1 MPVPNLND
9 VVGWIK
15 DIYRELARLKS
26 GAFLENS
33 SITNGRLRLIGG
45 LLLVD
50 AGGELRVVGS
60 LNGDGTFSWTGSATY
75 TGPATFN
82 GPVTIAETL
91 DVTAETRLR
100 GETTIEGLARLLSEL
115 VVEGKITAGNVRIEG
130 GKIYVGAGAALV
142 VIDGATGRVTA
153 GNVTLDPTVSGGA
166 LTFANGAQ
174 VFTDADTVQLFK
186 GNSVVQ
192 VADGYAKLQHGGE
205 VVQLDD
211 DGLRASIGA
220 LGSASSTDGLQWL
233 AVETATGRFKRV
245 APGVGGPGGS
255 LQWPFPPS
263 MVTSEYGPREVT
275 IEGASSFH
283 EGIDFG
289 AAPGAPIPAA
299 GSGTVTTAG
308 MSGGFGNLVVI
319 NHGGGIETYYAHMQT
334 TPYVSVGQVVPRG
347 HILGPVGKTGV
358 SGDEHLHFEVHVNG
372 SPVNPRSKLP
382 AA

>member
-1 MPVPNLND
+1 MPTDDPNYSYLLRR
-9 VVGWIK
+9 I
-15 DIYRELARLKS
+15 EA
-26 GAFLENS
+26 LEQLLRANPLRS
-33 SITNGRLRLIGG
+33 ASVSRGTTEFRDDSTLLITDSNM
-45 LLLVD
+45 
-50 AGGELRVVGS
+50 RVVGVAYVTGR
-60 LNGDGTFSWTGSATY
+60 LEGEGTLSWSGQALLD
-75 TGPATFN
+75 
-82 GPVTIAETL
+82 GPVEITDTL
-91 DVTAETRLR
+91 DVLAATRLR

-130 GKIYVGAGAALV
+130 GRIYVGVGGAQV

-153 GNVTLDPTVSGGA
+153 GDVTLDPAVSGGA

-174 VFTDADTVQLFK
+174 VFTDEDTIQLFK

-192 VADGYAKLQHGGE
+192 VADGYAKLQHGGD
-205 VVQLDD
+205 VVQLDG

-220 LGSASSTDGLQWL
+220 LGSVSSTDGLQWL

-255 LQWPFPPS
+255 LEWPLPPS
-263 MVTSEYGPREVT
+263 TVTSEYGPRPVT

-289 AAPGAPIPAA
+289 ADAGTPIPAA
-299 GSGTVTTAG
+299 GAGTVTSAG
-308 MSGGFGNLVVI
+308 MSGGYGNLVVI
-319 NHGGGIETYYAHMQT
+319 DHGGGIITKYAHMQT

-347 HILGPVGKTGV
+347 HILGPVGNTGT
-358 SGDEHLHFEVHVNG
+358 SGGNHLHFEVHVNG

>member
-1 MPVPNLND
+1 MPAPNLND

-15 DIYRELARLKS
+15 DLYREIARLKS

-33 SITNGRLRLIGG
+33 SISNGRMRFIGG
-45 LLLVD
+45 ILKLDSGATLD
-50 AGGELRVVGS
+50 
-60 LNGDGTFSWTGSATY
+60 GDGTFRWRGVGS
-75 TGPATFN
+75 
-82 GPVTIAETL
+82 I
-91 DVTAETRLR
+91 
-100 GETTIEGLARLLSEL
+100 
-115 VVEGKITAGNVRIEG
+115 AGNWEVLEGGVIKVGGVLISPIGGGRIMVGAGPNGLILDGGAGSFTNGNVKIEG
-130 GKIYVGAGAALV
+130 GKITVGVGAAQV
-142 VIDGATGRVTA
+142 TIDGATGRISA
-153 GNVTLDPTVSGGA
+153 GDVTLDPTVSGGA
-166 LTFANGAQ
+166 LTYANGAQ
-174 VFTDADTVQLFK
+174 VFTDADTIQLFK

-192 VADGYAKLQHGGE
+192 VADGYAKLQHGGD

-211 DGLRASIGA
+211 EGLRASIGA

-233 AVETATGRFKRV
+233 AVETATGRIKRV

-255 LQWPFPPS
+255 LEWPFPPS
-263 MVTSEYGPREVT
+263 TVTSEYGPREVT

-289 AAPGAPIPAA
+289 VAPGAPIPAA

-334 TPYVSVGQVVPRG
+334 TPYVTVGQVVPRG

-358 SGDEHLHFEVHVNG
+358 SGAEHLHFEVHVNG